1 MGPTDISAPPF
12 GELYGLLMALD
23 LVVIVV
29 EDNINQKKN
38 LIYTDNQAAIT
49 SSE

>member
-23 LVVIVV
+23 PVVVV
-29 EDNINQKKN
+29 EDNINQ
-38 LIYTDNQAAIT
+38 IYF
-49 SSE
+49 